1 MEVTLNGSAANV
13 RLLDSSN
20 FQNYKSGR
28 RHRYYCGLITRSPA
42 RIRVPR
48 GGNWHVAVDMQGL
61 HGNSRASVRVMP
73 REATQ
78 PLPRYKPPSLPPIA
92 PVRAETPFATS
103 STEDAANKI
112 YDVFISHAGEDK
124 DEIVRPLAI
133 ALRELGLSVWF
144 DEFELSIGDSLRRKI
159 DLGIAQ
165 SRFGIIVLSDHFFAK
180 GWTNYE
186 LDGIVSMHTSGEKDI
201 LPIWHKLTKAQVVAY
216 SPSLSDK
223 VARNTSDFTVEEI
236 AAEIAQILQR

>member
-1 MEVTLNGSAANV
+1 MEVTLNGNAANV

-20 FQNYKSGR
+20 FQSYKSGR
-28 RHRYYCGLITRSPA
+28 RHSYYGGLITKSPS
-42 RIRVPR
+42 RIPVPR

-61 HGNSRASVRVMP
+61 SGSSRASVRVMP

-78 PLPRYKPPSLPPIA
+78 ALPRYKPPSLSPIA
-92 PVRAETPFATS
+92 QAMAETPFAPS
-103 STEDAANKI
+103 STENAADKI

-124 DEIVRPLAI
+124 DEIVRPLAM
-133 ALRELGLSVWF
+133 ALKDLGLSVWF
-144 DEFELSIGDSLRRKI
+144 DEFELIIGDSLRRKI
-159 DLGIAQ
+159 DMGIAQ
-165 SRFGIIVLSDHFFAK
+165 SRCGIIVLSEHFFTK